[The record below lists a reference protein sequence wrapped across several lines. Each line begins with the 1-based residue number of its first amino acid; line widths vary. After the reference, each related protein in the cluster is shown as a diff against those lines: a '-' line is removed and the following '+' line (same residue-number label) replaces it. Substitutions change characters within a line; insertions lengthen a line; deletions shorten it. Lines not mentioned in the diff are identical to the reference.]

1 LSLGYFQAAP
11 FFERSDQRFMPPK
24 SKPIQDDRTLARR
37 FIAAAREVGKSG
49 SLDDF
54 EKALTQ
60 EDKKKDA
67 AGRKKP

>member
-1 LSLGYFQAAP
+1 
-11 FFERSDQRFMPPK
+11 MPPK
-24 SKPIQDDRTLARR
+24 SKPVQDDRTLARR
-37 FIAAAREVGKSG
+37 FIAAAHEVGQSG